1 VPTLEA
7 NGLTI
12 DYELRGDPAAPPL
25 LLVMGLG
32 MPSALWPDEFV
43 QALTGQ
49 GLRVVTFDNRDCGG
63 STRFE
68 GVPVPNVLRAIGRA
82 LLRRPV
88 AAPYRLEDMAADTV
102 GLLDALGLER
112 VHVVGASMGGMIG
125 QVVAAQHPER
135 VLSLTSIMSNSG
147 NPERRIAFG
156 RWKALRAI
164 IRRPPR
170 PDDYPAVVEHLM
182 RVFSIIG
189 SPAHRHELPA
199 MRPVFERVARRGLY
213 RNGTARQLLA
223 ILATGDRRPML
234 QKITAPTLV
243 LHGADDPLVPLAA
256 GRDTAANIPGAKLE
270 VVEGMGHDFP
280 ATLLARLALR
290 IAEHCRAALPAA
302 PVTTAAA
309 ASADTAQTPPAA
321 PPDTATDIK
330 SPACADTAASVG
342 PATATATPVAPSPA
356 GLPPGPTA

>member
-1 VPTLEA
+1 MPTIQA
-7 NGLTI
+7 NGLTL
-12 DYELRGDPAAPPL
+12 DYELRGEPAAPPL
-25 LLVMGLG
+25 LLIMGLG

-43 QALTGQ
+43 QALVGQ
-49 GLRVVTFDNRDCGG
+49 GLRVLTFDNRDCGG
-63 STRFE
+63 STRLE

-125 QVVAAQHPER
+125 QVVAAQHSGR

-147 NPERRIAFG
+147 NPERKIAFG

-164 IRRPPR
+164 IRRPPP
-170 PDDYPAVVEHLM
+170 PDDHAAVVEHLV

-189 SPAHRHELPA
+189 SPAFRHELPSTRA
-199 MRPVFERVARRGLY
+199 LFERVARRGLY

-223 ILATGDRRPML
+223 ILSTGDRRAML

-256 GRDTAANIPGAKLE
+256 AHDTTANIPGARLE
-270 VVEGMGHDFP
+270 VIDGMGHDFP
-280 ATLLARLALR
+280 PTLMTKLALR
-290 IAEHCRAALPAA
+290 IAEHCRSAQPATQVA
-302 PVTTAAA
+302 EPLVTTAVLAPHAPVVAA
-309 ASADTAQTPPAA
+309 AEADSPIPLPGAPA
-321 PPDTATDIK
+321 
-330 SPACADTAASVG
+330 
-342 PATATATPVAPSPA
+342 
-356 GLPPGPTA
+356 

>member
-1 VPTLEA
+1 MPTLAA

-12 DYELRGDPAAPPL
+12 DYELRGDPAAPAV

-43 QALTGQ
+43 QALVDQ
-49 GLRVVTFDNRDCGG
+49 GLRVITFDNRDCGG

-102 GLLDALGLER
+102 GLLDALGIER

-125 QVVAAQHPER
+125 QVIAAQQPGR
-135 VLSLTSIMSNSG
+135 VLSFTSIMSNSG

-164 IRRPPR
+164 IRRPPP
-170 PDDYPAVVEHLM
+170 PDDYPAVVEHLT

-189 SPAHRHELPA
+189 SPAHRHELSA
-199 MRPVFERVARRGLY
+199 MQPLFERVARRGLY

-243 LHGADDPLVPLAA
+243 VHGAEDPLVPLAA
-256 GRDTAANIPGAKLE
+256 GHDTAANIAGATLQ
-270 VVEGMGHDFP
+270 VVDGMGHDFP
-280 ATLLARLALR
+280 PTLLARLALR
-290 IAEHCRAALPAA
+290 IAEHCRSAQPAA
-302 PVTTAAA
+302 QMVDPSQAAGIA
-309 ASADTAQTPPAA
+309 ATPAA
-321 PPDTATDIK
+321 IQ
-330 SPACADTAASVG
+330 AA
-342 PATATATPVAPSPA
+342 PATTGATA
-356 GLPPGPTA
+356 

>member
-1 VPTLEA
+1 MPTLEA

-12 DYELRGDPAAPPL
+12 DYELRGDSAAPPL

-32 MPSALWPDEFV
+32 MPAALWPDEFV
-43 QALTGQ
+43 QALTDQ

-88 AAPYRLEDMAADTV
+88 TAPYRLEDMAADTV
-102 GLLDALGLER
+102 SLLDALGLER

-125 QVVAAQHPER
+125 QVVAAQHPGR

-147 NPERRIAFG
+147 NPERKIAFG

-170 PDDYPAVVEHLM
+170 PDDYPAVVEHLL

-189 SPAHRHELPA
+189 SPAHRHELAA
-199 MRPVFERVARRGLY
+199 MRPLFERVARRGLY

-234 QKITAPTLV
+234 QKIMAPTLV

-256 GRDTAANIPGAKLE
+256 GRDTATNIAGAKLE

-280 ATLLARLALR
+280 PTLLARLALR
-290 IAEHCRAALPAA
+290 IAEHCRTAQPVMQAAVAVAAPA
-302 PVTTAAA
+302 PVTT
-309 ASADTAQTPPAA
+309 TE
-321 PPDTATDIK
+321 
-330 SPACADTAASVG
+330 
-342 PATATATPVAPSPA
+342 TATPASSA
-356 GLPPGPTA
+356 GHAA